1 MQVDMAILSILAVV
15 IVFVIG
21 AFKQNPLHLGI
32 LGMFVAFVIGK
43 AAGIADTTIMG
54 FFPTTL
60 FVRVFGIMF
69 FFAIA
74 QANGAIE
81 LLAKKMIAKFGA
93 NARLMP
99 FVLFYVG
106 VILGSIGINS
116 LAGMAILGG
125 IGVSLAAASGADP
138 LLYGMAGGYGIACGC
153 YSPLMN
159 ILQILSRHV
168 RRLNSHPIS
177 SVSICSA
184 WWPSPSALQSST
196 SAWVALK

>member
-138 LLYGMAGGYGIACGC
+138 LLY
-153 YSPLMN
+153 
-159 ILQILSRHV
+159 LSLIH
-168 RRLNSHPIS
+168 I
-177 SVSICSA
+177 
-184 WWPSPSALQSST
+184 
-196 SAWVALK
+196 

>member
-1 MQVDMAILSILAVV
+1 MCIRDR
-15 IVFVIG
+15 
-21 AFKQNPLHLGI
+21 
-32 LGMFVAFVIGK
+32 

-153 YSPLMN
+153 YSPIKMC
-159 ILQILSRHV
+159 IRDRFCCCQ
-168 RRLNSHPIS
+168 
-177 SVSICSA
+177 A
-184 WWPSPSALQSST
+184 WGPLRI
-196 SAWVALK
+196 

>member
-1 MQVDMAILSILAVV
+1 MEVSTMQVDMAILSILAVV

-81 LLAKKMIAKFGA
+81 LLAKKMIAKMEEKGISRDVIDHVDANHKNLDQWLTGFGDICTSVQ
-93 NARLMP
+93 NTVDTIRNHPLIHKDVEVYG
-99 FVLFYVG
+99 FV
-106 VILGSIGINS
+106 
-116 LAGMAILGG
+116 MDPHT
-125 IGVSLAAASGADP
+125 GAMREVTCAD
-138 LLYGMAGGYGIACGC
+138 
-153 YSPLMN
+153 
-159 ILQILSRHV
+159 
-168 RRLNSHPIS
+168 
-177 SVSICSA
+177 
-184 WWPSPSALQSST
+184 
-196 SAWVALK
+196 K